1 MSKTNKTILLVPLF
15 WIFFTI
21 NGQDLV
27 INGVVKID
35 GEPMPHSTI
44 SFLDVASVTTNE
56 NGYFSR
62 SLPNFIEVLKIEVPA
77 GLSLLSPVEGTIVVS
92 NAKHLYTILF
102 TRNEKKIEAS
112 KDLHQYVNEIIESS
126 QNSVIIDQKLDMI
139 LAKFDEMH
147 QDKFSKEEINL
158 LLTNERKL
166 LEIKYAKANL
176 LPLLTGAFDHYIS
189 RTRDLRDDFR
199 RRGPKVFND
208 LGLNITE
215 LNKRIVSYSE
225 AYEELNK
232 SRSAFVANLEMYWAD
247 PYIKIKMTNLMS
259 AALDNFHK
267 GQVLKYNIL
276 LNDIDNYN
284 QKTKGKR
291 RRAEIQHDIDEYVE
305 ILSHNIDILE
315 RDKAA
320 VVQQLMDSNS
330 SL

>member
-1 MSKTNKTILLVPLF
+1 MQL
-15 WIFFTI
+15 
-21 NGQDLV
+21 NGQDL
-27 INGVVKID
+27 ILKGVVKID
-35 GEPMPHSTI
+35 GLPMPNSTI
-44 SFLDVASVTTNE
+44 SFLNVATATTNE

-62 SLPNFIEVLKIEVPA
+62 ALPKPIDLLYIEVPE
-77 GLSLLSPVEGTIVVS
+77 GLSLISPADGILLIGNVD
-92 NAKHLYTILF
+92 HLYTILF
-102 TRNEKKIEAS
+102 SRSLKKSEAS
-112 KDLHQYVNEIIESS
+112 KDLSQYVNEIIEFS
-126 QNSVIIDQKLDMI
+126 QNSEVIDQKLDMI
-139 LAKFDEMH
+139 LTKFDELH
-147 QDKFSKEEINL
+147 KDKFSKDEIDL
-158 LLTNERKL
+158 IVANERKR
-166 LEIKYAKANL
+166 LELKYAKANL
-176 LPLLTGAFDHYIS
+176 LPLLTGAFDHYLS

-199 RRGPKVFND
+199 RRGSKVFND

-215 LNKRIVSYSE
+215 LNKRIASYSE

-305 ILSHNIDILE
+305 ILSQNIDILE

-320 VVQQLMDSNS
+320 VVQQLLDYNS